1 MGMRPGRKALVLV
14 GMMALATSS
23 AALGAEEAALPRH
36 GMAMYDDLKYGPSF
50 EHFDYVNSNAPVGGT
65 ATFSAIG
72 SFDTLNPF
80 IIRGTPASGVGL
92 LYETLTVGAL
102 DEPFSR
108 YGLLAESI
116 RMPEDRSWVA
126 FTLRPEARFHDGEP
140 VTVEDVIWSFNTL
153 KEEGAPLYRYYYAN
167 VVSAEKTGEREVT
180 FRFEGGTNRELP
192 LIISELPVLPKHY
205 YDEVEFNKTTL
216 TPPVGSGPY
225 RIERVD
231 PGRSITYE
239 RDPSYWGWHLPVN
252 AGRYNFERIVYDYY
266 RDTNVALEAFKAGA
280 YDIRL
285 ENTAKLWATAYT
297 GEPFEKGR
305 IVKEELPDESDTRMQ
320 GFVFNTRREI
330 FEDPKVRQALAYAFD
345 FEWTNQ
351 NLFYGAYDRIDSYFS
366 GSSELA
372 SSGLPSEAEL
382 ELLEPLRGQIPK
394 QVFTATYQPPST
406 DQPGGLRANLR
417 QALELLNQAGW
428 VIESGRLVNQ
438 ETGRPMT
445 FEILLVSPEF
455 ERIVLPFIQNL
466 ERLGV
471 RATVR
476 VVDTAQYQNRLDDFD
491 FDMTSTVW
499 GQSASPGNEQREYWG
514 SKAAETP
521 GSRNLAGIKNP
532 AIDVLI
538 DAVIGAETRD
548 QLETA
553 VHALDRVL
561 LWGHYVIPHWQIQ
574 VYRIAYWNK
583 FGRPEI
589 IPPYGLDL
597 FAWWIDEDKV
607 AALSSGK
614 SMEGGARAATVN

>member
-1 MGMRPGRKALVLV
+1 MSMRPRQKAMVLV
-14 GMMALATSS
+14 GTMMLGLSS
-23 AALGAEEAALPRH
+23 AALSAEEAVEPRH
-36 GMAMYDDLKYGPSF
+36 GMAMYDDLKYGPGF
-50 EHFDYVNSNAPVGGT
+50 EHFDYVTPDAPVGGT

-72 SFDTLNPF
+72 TFDTLNPF
-80 IIRGTPASGVGL
+80 IIKGTAAAGVGL
-92 LYETLTVGAL
+92 LFETLTVSSY
-102 DEPFSR
+102 DEPFSK

-126 FTLRPEARFHDGEP
+126 FTLRPEARFHDGRP
-140 VTVEDVIWSFNTL
+140 VTVEDVIWSFNIL
-153 KEEGAPLYRYYYAN
+153 KEEGQPLYRYYYAN

-205 YDEVEFNKTTL
+205 YEQVEFNKTTL
-216 TPPVGSGPY
+216 KPPVGSGPY

-231 PGRSITYE
+231 PGRSIVYK
-239 RDPSYWGWHLPVN
+239 RDPDYWGWHLPVN
-252 AGRYNFERIVYDYY
+252 AGRNNFERIVYDYY
-266 RDTNVALEAFKAGA
+266 RDTNVALEAFKAGG
-280 YDIRL
+280 YDFRL

-305 IVKEELPDESDTRMQ
+305 IVKEELPDQSDTRMQ

-330 FEDPKVRQALAYAFD
+330 FEDPKVREALAYAFD
-345 FEWTNQ
+345 FEWTNE
-351 NLFYGAYDRIDSYFS
+351 NLFYGAYERIDSYFS

-382 ELLEPLRGQIPK
+382 ELLEPLRGQIPEE
-394 QVFTATYQPPST
+394 VFTETYKPPST
-406 DQPGGLRANLR
+406 DVPGGLRANLR
-417 QALELLNQAGW
+417 TALELLNEAGW
-428 VIESGRLVNQ
+428 VIEDGRLVNQ
-438 ETGRPMT
+438 QTGRPMA

-466 ERLGV
+466 ERLGI

-476 VVDTAQYQNRLDDFD
+476 VVDTAQYQQRTDNFE

-499 GQSASPGNEQREYWG
+499 GQSPSPGNEQRDYWG
-514 SKAAETP
+514 SKAADTP
-521 GSRNLAGIKNP
+521 GSRNLAGIKDP
-532 AIDVLI
+532 AVDVLI
-538 DAVIGAETRD
+538 DAVIQAKTRD
-548 QLETA
+548 DLETA
-553 VHALDRVL
+553 VKALDRVL

-583 FGRPEI
+583 FGRPEV

-607 AALSSGK
+607 AALRSGK
-614 SMEGGARAATVN
+614 SMEGGAKAATMN